1 MKLAKWLS
9 AFAGF
14 LLSVAVIA
22 TVIDCVC
29 FDRSFYEAEYRKNDT
44 VSYTGMSP
52 EDNLAA
58 SDTLLEYLRGKRD
71 DIVCT
76 AEINGT
82 VREVYNERETLHM
95 IDVRALYQTA
105 VNVRNICLILSAV
118 LFIAAVLIGKQKLFP
133 VLWDGWRHGVF
144 LTAGVV
150 VFIAIWALAD
160 FDQFWTNFH
169 LLLFDNDL
177 WLLDPR
183 TSVMI
188 NLFPGTFFFDMVI
201 RIILWTAGI
210 FATITGIL
218 WGLGRKPK

>member
-1 MKLAKWLS
+1 MKPAEWLS
-9 AFAGF
+9 AIAGF

-29 FDRSFYEAEYRKNDT
+29 FDRSFYEAEYQKNDT
-44 VSYTGMSP
+44 VSFTGMSP

-58 SDTLLEYLRGKRD
+58 SDTLLEYLRGQRD

-76 AEINGT
+76 ADINGT
-82 VREVYNERETLHM
+82 EREVFNERETLHM

-105 VNVRNICLILSAV
+105 VKVRNICLAVSAV
-118 LFIAAVLIGKQKLFP
+118 LFILAVLIGKQKLFT
-133 VLWDGWRHGVF
+133 VLWNGWRRGIL
-144 LTAGVV
+144 LTAGMVL
-150 VFIAIWALAD
+150 FIAIWALAD

-177 WLLDPR
+177 WLLDPN

-201 RIILWTAGI
+201 RIILLTAGVHAAI
-210 FATITGIL
+210 IGVFWA
-218 WGLGRKPK
+218 LGRNKG